1 MDQNQQFSLTL
12 RQEADD
18 RSGYLFRVAFDDT
31 AIPDLLTDEL
41 PPLGAGAGPNPA
53 RLLAAAVANCL
64 SASLLFAMRKFHN
77 APGPLT
83 TRATAT
89 LARNAGGRWR
99 VAHIQAD
106 LQLAEAAAGHERLDR
121 LLAQFE
127 DFCLVTESV
136 RQGVPVTV
144 SVSDA
149 DGALLHGR
157 RAAPETA
164 TGA

>member
-1 MDQNQQFSLTL
+1 MDQIQQFSLTL

-31 AIPDLLTDEL
+31 AIPDLQTDEL

-77 APGPLT
+77 APGRLT
-83 TRATAT
+83 TRAT
-89 LARNAGGRWR
+89 
-99 VAHIQAD
+99 
-106 LQLAEAAAGHERLDR
+106 AGHERLDR

-149 DGALLHGR
+149 GGALLHGR
-157 RAAPETA
+157 RAEPATA